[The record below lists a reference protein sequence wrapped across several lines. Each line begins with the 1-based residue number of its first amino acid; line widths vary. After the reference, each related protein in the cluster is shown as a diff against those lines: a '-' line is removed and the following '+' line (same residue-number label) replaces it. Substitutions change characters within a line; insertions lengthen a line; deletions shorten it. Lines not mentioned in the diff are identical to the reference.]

1 MEETQQIEKEKQVKG
16 IKKKREHQED
26 GEQLSEDK
34 GKKDILRERDV
45 NSAREIKRHLKPTQK
60 TSLQTDN
67 FGIKVN
73 QCTKLC

>member
-34 GKKDILRERDV
+34 GKKDILREREMLIQQERSKD
-45 NSAREIKRHLKPTQK
+45 I
-60 TSLQTDN
+60 
-67 FGIKVN
+67 
-73 QCTKLC
+73 